1 MASSVALKLPIPT
14 IAVVGAES
22 DALVSGSVALTLT
35 APKLAS
41 ALAIVGAVNLALPIP
56 TIVTRDIAPT
66 ALQMPVPVLAMQG
79 LTGLAGSVALH
90 PPLLN
95 LAATGVTGTL
105 GTVELTSPLPK
116 LSVVTSNTAALSM
129 PRAQLS
135 IGGQAGVVGSVI
147 LQPPSLVLALA
158 ASIPFT
164 GTVAMSSTRQMAV
177 VGATGNVASTAMTL
191 RSLALAIRGYSGA
204 VGNASMALPIVDLSI
219 TGEILITGNIV
230 LAVPMLVLQATG
242 GNPAG
247 VNALTSSTIV
257 MHTES
262 SALTTYDNFKFNSFA
277 TFNGVYLGANDNGIF
292 ALSGATDDGAAINAM
307 AQVGITDF
315 GSSHLSRI
323 DRCYVGYRTDGNL
336 ILRVFTEEKTS
347 RDYLMQATGRSGLHG
362 NHVRIGKGLAARYWS
377 YAILNQNGAY
387 FDLDAIELKPTA
399 LKRRVGGGDA

>member
-1 MASSVALKLPIPT
+1 MPNVVVLNLPIPQ
-14 IAVVGAES
+14 
-22 DALVSGSVALTLT
+22 
-35 APKLAS
+35 LAS
-41 ALAIVGAVNLALPIP
+41 SLAIVGQVNLALPVP
-56 TIVTRDIAPT
+56 TLVTQDVAPT
-66 ALQMPVPVLAMQG
+66 ALQMPVPVISLQG
-79 LTGLAGSVALH
+79 LTGLAANVRLY
-90 PPLLN
+90 PPLPSLH
-95 LAATGVTGTL
+95 AIGVTGTL
-105 GTVELTSPLPK
+105 GTVALTAPVAQ
-116 LSVVTSNTAALSM
+116 LSIVTSNIAALAM
-129 PRAQLS
+129 PRPQLS
-135 IGGQAGVVGSVI
+135 IGGQVGVVGSVALRSPAPI
-147 LQPPSLVLALA
+147 LSLA

-164 GTVAMSSTRQMAV
+164 GTIALTSTRQMAV

-191 RSLALAIRGYSGA
+191 RSLALAMQGYSGA
-204 VGNASMALPIVDLSI
+204 VGDASMVLPIVELSI
-219 TGEILITGNIV
+219 TGGIQVTGSVV
-230 LAVPMLVLQATG
+230 LAVPILVLQATG

-262 SALTTYDNFKFNSFA
+262 NALTTYDNFKFNSFA
-277 TFNGVYLGANDNGIF
+277 AFNGVYLGANDNGIF
-292 ALSGATDDGAAINAM
+292 ALSGATDDGAQIDAM

-377 YAILNQNGAY
+377 YAILNQKGAY